1 MQYRVNTELATTQTG
16 VLMVISK
23 LKKAAVALAFLSTF
37 GAANALTVNFGTLTT
52 TVGADDIE
60 VAGSFNDKFTFI
72 AGSLP
77 GVLGS
82 VVGIDFTGDLKAQYR
97 LGVGTTPVWGAYSA
111 LAPVPSDNDGV
122 FSYSTTFGSLV
133 AGTKYWINLKG
144 TATDASYSVTLAP
157 VPEPETYALLLAGLG
172 MLGTVARRRRI
183 AAAA

>member
-1 MQYRVNTELATTQTG
+1 
-16 VLMVISK
+16 MVISK

-37 GAANALTVNFGTLTT
+37 GTANAITVNFGTLTT
-52 TVGADDIE
+52 TVGADDIQ
-60 VAGSFNDKFTFI
+60 VSGSFDDKFSFI

-97 LGVGTTPVWGAYSA
+97 LGYGNSPIWFGDFSP
-111 LAPVPSDNDGV
+111 LAPVPSDDLGI
-122 FSYSTTFGSLV
+122 FSYSTTFSSLV

-144 TATDASYSVTLAP
+144 TGSEAAYSVTLAP

-172 MLGTVARRRRI
+172 LVGTIARRRRI
-183 AAAA
+183 AVAA

>member
-1 MQYRVNTELATTQTG
+1 
-16 VLMVISK
+16 MVISK
-23 LKKAAVALAFLSTF
+23 FKKAAVALAFLSTL

-52 TVGADDIE
+52 TVGADDID
-60 VAGSFNDKFTFI
+60 VSGSFDDKFSFI

-82 VVGIDFTGDLKAQYR
+82 VVGFDFTGDLTAQYR

-111 LAPVPSDNDGV
+111 LAPVPTDAGV
-122 FSYSTTFGSLV
+122 FSYTTTFNSLV

-144 TATDASYSVTLAP
+144 TGTEASYSVTLAP

-172 MLGTVARRRRI
+172 MVGTIVRRRRI
-183 AAAA
+183 SASV

>member
-1 MQYRVNTELATTQTG
+1 
-16 VLMVISK
+16 MVISK
-23 LKKAAVALAFLSTF
+23 FKKAAVALAFLSTF

-52 TVGADDIE
+52 TVGADDIS
-60 VAGSFNDKFTFI
+60 VVGSFDDYFTFT

-82 VVGIDFTGDLKAQYR
+82 VVGIEYTDDLNAQYR

-111 LAPVPSDNDGV
+111 LAPVPSDNDGI
-122 FSYSTTFGSLV
+122 FEYSTTFGSLV

-144 TATDASYSVTLAP
+144 TGTEASYSVTLAP

-172 MLGTVARRRRI
+172 MLGTVVRRRI
-183 AAAA
+183 ATSA